1 MLIGRNNY
9 SRSRA
14 KELGGGWEREKLQRT
29 AKRYGYDGHGKKV
42 RLRLLLL
49 AAVVYGG
56 ESAHPQN
63 EHASNKC

>member
-1 MLIGRNNY
+1 M
-9 SRSRA
+9 
-14 KELGGGWEREKLQRT
+14 
-29 AKRYGYDGHGKKV
+29 RYDYDGHSKKV